1 MTDLRIQQTN
11 KNLLGKRQFM
21 LWVRNRYFKSNSP
34 ASMPLLHLSLTEIH
48 LYFGLV
54 SGAEF
59 MTKLIPDLSPM
70 CMSAANSLSVF
81 NIRF

>member
-1 MTDLRIQQTN
+1 
-11 KNLLGKRQFM
+11 M

-59 MTKLIPDLSPM
+59 MTKLIPVVKSNLRFQILSPM
-70 CMSAANSLSVF
+70 CMSAANSLFVF